1 MPKTN
6 AGDIIILE
14 SELLP
19 CALNLKSKIKKP
31 EEMEIVNESNL
42 EQVPENDDKLLD
54 SSTAKENNA
63 SSKKSKLIS
72 NSMKKKIKHFKNVEA
87 TLGLLVSE
95 IIATKDKREERKFIK
110 KKKKIE

>member
-19 CALNLKSKIKKP
+19 CALNLKTETKKP
-31 EEMEIVNESNL
+31 GEMEVGNESNL
-42 EQVPENDDKLLD
+42 EQVPENDDKLVD
-54 SSTAKENNA
+54 SPTAKENNA

-72 NSMKKKIKHFKNVEA
+72 NSTKKKIKYFKNVEA
-87 TLGLLVSE
+87 TLGLLVPE
-95 IIATKDKREERKFIK
+95 IIASKDKREESKHIIK
-110 KKKKIE
+110 INF